1 MIILDT
7 LKYASVIISRN
18 LFNRFGCVLKQAT

>member
-7 LKYASVIISRN
+7 LKYPSVIISRN
-18 LFNRFGCVLKQAT
+18 LFNCFGCVLKQAT